1 MHQRPH
7 FALFTRR
14 TLAAAAA
21 ICLLHA
27 HLPIAQAAIAD
38 PARYQQIV
46 GAGMN
51 SLSDVVVARLKA
63 ER

>member
-1 MHQRPH
+1 ME
-7 FALFTRR
+7 
-14 TLAAAAA
+14 
-21 ICLLHA
+21 
-27 HLPIAQAAIAD
+27 AIAD
-38 PARYQQIV
+38 PARYRQIV